1 MNRKKGFT
9 LIELLM
15 VVVVILMLS
24 ALLFRVAALVGD
36 KTMRAKAVADI
47 QNLQNALNEYMAEYG
62 TYPPTAGVAYE
73 FEDIGKQPPV
83 LRHHKFDEDKTLS
96 DGGLGYQ
103 YGLVA
108 HLYNRDRGTQELTY
122 NSDTGRDKAAK
133 ERWAHYLREIKTA
146 GGWVGH
152 TNSDYNST
160 QFYSNSYLTILD
172 PWNRDFRYQSQ
183 PPYLSYR
190 LWSSGPDGTD
200 NTPDDISNASQ

>member
-62 TYPPTAGVAYE
+62 TYPPTSGVTYE
-73 FEDIGKQPPV
+73 YENIGMQPPV
-83 LRHHKFDEDKTLS
+83 LKNHKKNPEDPLTDS
-96 DGGLGYQ
+96 ELGYR

-108 HLYNRDRGTQELTY
+108 HLYNRDRGTQELSY
-122 NSDTGRDKAAK
+122 NSDTDRDKAAK
-133 ERWAHYLREIKTA
+133 ERWAHYLREIKTT
-146 GGWVGH
+146 GDYIGH
-152 TNSDYNST
+152 TNADYNST
-160 QFYSNSYLTILD
+160 QFYSNSYLTIWD
-172 PWNRDFRYQSQ
+172 PWNRDYQYQSQ

-190 LWSSGPDGTD
+190 LWSRGPDGAD
-200 NTPDDISNASQ
+200 NTADDISNASQ